1 MANDQNKV
9 VKIGNVSNEKPNV
22 NREKT
27 EWEKML
33 ETMMQRAYI
42 NGLSHGM
49 KTMCGSILT
58 KMNECQKQG
67 MNPQKQLIELR
78 RWCNHCLTKVNKPP
92 KDVKPETTPA
102 EVQLETTE
110 TKNKTEG

>member
-1 MANDQNKV
+1 MENDQKV
-9 VKIGNVSNEKPNV
+9 VEIGNTPENKQSVD
-22 NREKT
+22 REKT
-27 EWEKML
+27 EWEKTL
-33 ETMMQRAYI
+33 EAIMQRAYI

-78 RWCNHCLTKVNKPP
+78 RWCNHCLSKVHEP
-92 KDVKPETTPA
+92 KKDAKAQTVAEDDQPENTSA
-102 EVQLETTE
+102 E
-110 TKNKTEG
+110 NKTED